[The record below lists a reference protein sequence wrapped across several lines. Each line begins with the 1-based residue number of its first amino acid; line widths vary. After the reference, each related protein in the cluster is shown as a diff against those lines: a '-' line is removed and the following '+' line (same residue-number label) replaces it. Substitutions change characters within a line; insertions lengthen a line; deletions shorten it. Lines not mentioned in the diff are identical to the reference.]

1 MNPSEL
7 FKHSRWVSD
16 PAQVILN
23 NPKNINAAK
32 GVIAWLQKYFPEH
45 FPAPAPYV
53 HVEMLAIAMFARNA
67 ALAVPRGHSKSTL
80 LTFGLAIYQIVMK
93 KKEYIIVA
101 SESLDK
107 AELFVTRLR
116 DELEYNH
123 KLIQDHYPAGYKT
136 TDWAKGVFITKT
148 RVRVQAI
155 GYGMS
160 GRGLI
165 WGSTRPDQ
173 VYYDDLE
180 TTENAGDQTMKDK
193 FLSDLYP
200 AIARNNPDARRTYVG
215 TIINKDA
222 LLYETIQDTQLWTS
236 VKYEAKRDDG
246 SMLAP
251 MLYPLADYEQD
262 YQAYKRKGK
271 LSIFYAENHNNPLV
285 QDDEAVFS
293 QKDFRYLED
302 YIDTDPKIDG
312 SFSRHH
318 IFYDPAMPPSGR
330 TRKKNVDRSAIIV
343 LSTNHK
349 KQWLIREIHA
359 NRDAPSKNRD
369 LLFSLSEKYAKP
381 TIYMETIAAQRGM
394 YLEIL
399 EDAKRRNKSIKI
411 REIPS
416 HSGSKEARIEQ
427 LQPLYVDNLI
437 FHRRD
442 DKNTHIL
449 EEELMLFGNTSHD
462 DVSDCLSF
470 AIGRVSY
477 PKERSEIASKTQRDA
492 YYNFFDQPSAVE
504 SWKVL

>member
-1 MNPSEL
+1 MTPDDM
-7 FKHSRWVSD
+7 FKVSRWVSD
-16 PAQVILN
+16 PAQEILGN
-23 NPKNINAAK
+23 THNINAAK
-32 GVIAWLQKYFPEH
+32 GVIAWLQKYFPSH

-53 HVEMLAIAMFARNA
+53 HVEMMAIAMFAKNS

-93 KKEYIIVA
+93 KKEYIVVA

-116 DELEYNH
+116 DELEFNH
-123 KLIQDHYPAGYKT
+123 QLIEDHYPSGYKT

-200 AIARNNPDARRTYVG
+200 AIARANPDAKRTYVG
-215 TIINKDA
+215 TIINKES
-222 LLYETIQDTQLWTS
+222 LLYETIQDTELWTS
-236 VKYEAKRDDG
+236 IKYEAKKDNDD
-246 SMLAP
+246 MLAP
-251 MLYPLADYEQD
+251 MLYPLDDYNKD
-262 YQAYKRKGK
+262 YAAYKRRGK
-271 LSIFYAENHNNPLV
+271 LSIFFAENHNNPLV
-285 QDDEAVFS
+285 QDDEAVFNTD
-293 QKDFRYLED
+293 DFRYLDDDSSDEF
-302 YIDTDPKIDG
+302 TK
-312 SFSRHH
+312 HH

-330 TRKKNVDRSAIIV
+330 TRRKQVDRSAIIV
-343 LSTNHK
+343 LSTNTK
-349 KQWLIREIHA
+349 KEWYVREIHA
-359 NRDAPSKNRD
+359 NRDTPSKNRD
-369 LLFSLSEKYAKP
+369 LLFRLTEKYNQP
-381 TIYMETIAAQRGM
+381 TVFMETIAAQRGM
-394 YLEIL
+394 YLEIQ
-399 EDAKRRNKSIKI
+399 EDAKRRGKKMKL

-416 HSGSKEARIEQ
+416 HQGSKEARIEQ
-427 LQPLYVDNLI
+427 LQPLYYDNMI
-437 FHRRD
+437 FHNKD
-442 DKNTHIL
+442 DKNTKML

-477 PKERSEIASKTQRDA
+477 PKTQSKIRSRKQRDA
-492 YYNFFDQPSAVE
+492 YMNLFETKNVSA
-504 SWKVL
+504 SWKIV